1 MKLYFSILSK
11 TSDQL
16 CGEKQSCFH
25 PLAINVPS
33 CRKRKLYFIADENQL
48 VDFCIRETF
57 AAVGCRKLDEESE

>member
-1 MKLYFSILSK
+1 M
-11 TSDQL
+11 
-16 CGEKQSCFH
+16 GEKQSCFH